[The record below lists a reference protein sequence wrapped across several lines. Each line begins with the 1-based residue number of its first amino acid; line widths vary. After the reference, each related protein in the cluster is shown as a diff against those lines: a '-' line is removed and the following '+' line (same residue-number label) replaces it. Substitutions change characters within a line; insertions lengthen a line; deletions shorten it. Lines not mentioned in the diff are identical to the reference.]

1 MRKTSCITVLKPQPA
16 NKLNFRLPVKV
27 VRRAFDDKSPEKR
40 NGAVEEIGTVAI
52 YGISGCAIRGT
63 SARQR
68 PHSSFTS
75 NKRYNADILG
85 ACSKLHSFDEW
96 KALIR

>member
-1 MRKTSCITVLKPQPA
+1 MQAVIDEWLCGENSTTKAPKREMAQWK
-16 NKLNFRLPVKV
+16 KL
-27 VRRAFDDKSPEKR
+27 
-40 NGAVEEIGTVAI
+40 GTVAI

-85 ACSKLHSFDEW
+85 ACSKLHSFDER
-96 KALIR
+96 KALTA